1 MATEARKNR
10 KTHRELERITRGFS
24 NHRRIEI
31 LGLLAERPELSV
43 SELSDRP
50 HINYKTGADHI
61 RRLAIAGLI
70 MKRSDGHSIRHKLTP
85 RGSQVLKFLRT
96 LE

>member
-1 MATEARKNR
+1 MADRISDKKFN
-10 KTHRELERITRGFS
+10 ELERIVKGFA

-31 LGLLAERPELSV
+31 LALLDKHPELSV
-43 SELSDRP
+43 FEIADKLNVNFKTISE
-50 HINYKTGADHI
+50 HI

-70 MKRSDGHSIRHKLTP
+70 MKRSDGKSIRHKLTT
-85 RGSQVLKFLRT
+85 RGNIILKFLRM